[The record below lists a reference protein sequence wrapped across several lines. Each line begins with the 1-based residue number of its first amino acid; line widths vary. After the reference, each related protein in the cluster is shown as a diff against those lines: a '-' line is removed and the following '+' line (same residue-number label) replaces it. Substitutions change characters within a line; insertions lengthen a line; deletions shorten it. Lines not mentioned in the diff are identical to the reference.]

1 MPGHT
6 MKVNS
11 LECVDWVHVHT
22 GLGASLAEVGHPSRV
37 GKNLR
42 RLRESASLSQHK
54 LAKMAK
60 VSRAT
65 IAHIETGHT
74 QWLAPYVT
82 DRIAKVLGVEV
93 GALLDDPGALVLVS
107 PAGPHIPSY
116 LEKYGNDDKPTREEL
131 DAVRRLD
138 PVVWR
143 NLQPSAEAI
152 RAIILARRPAGE
164 P

>member
-1 MPGHT
+1 

-11 LECVDWVHVHT
+11 VECVDWVHVHT
-22 GLGASLAEVGHPSRV
+22 GVAASLVDVGNPSRV
-37 GKNLR
+37 GRNLR
-42 RLRESASLSQHK
+42 RLRESAGLSQQK

-93 GALLDDPGALVLVS
+93 GAMLDDPGSVVLIS

-116 LEKYGNDDKPTREEL
+116 LEKYGKDDKPTKEEL
-131 DAVRRLD
+131 DAVRKLG
-138 PVVWR
+138 PAVWK
-143 NLQPSAEAI
+143 NIAPSPESV
-152 RAIILARRPAGE
+152 RALILARRPLPE